1 MCIYIYLHVYILI
14 YIFTYKCL
22 YIHIIGSPVR
32 LLQKLGNPLNGM
44 SSFFKNTYTHR
55 YIYVNVCIDE
65 YMYMH
70 IFIYSASPV
79 QWNVLFIFYFS
90 RFDAIFSPRK
100 RANN

>member
-1 MCIYIYLHVYILI
+1 MLI
-14 YIFTYKCL
+14 YTYYRISCAVAAETGKPIERYVL
-22 YIHIIGSPVR
+22 
-32 LLQKLGNPLNGM
+32 
-44 SSFFKNTYTHR
+44 FFKNTYTHR

-70 IFIYSASPV
+70 IYIYSASPV

-90 RFDAIFSPRK
+90 RFDAISPPRK